1 MQRIAFM
8 QQLTSEGQQKVM
20 ELAQRYGVSTDAVLT
35 LLHALV
41 DGNGTMAQFDHR
53 ELGGRGQWMRG
64 GMVMVGDMFNQAL
77 KATVDG
83 LCVEL
88 SSLLVASHF
97 LQAQPARSQRQS
109 QGTQHQ
115 QQRGGVNPAA
125 GSQAPAAVSLFVASP
140 VGSAGEEWPAELG
153 TPAASGAQN
162 AMRYA
167 YFPEKHRLAIAVHG
181 HLRIYDTLD
190 HQVSGVSQQQG
201 TGSTLI
207 FTSQHG
213 VVEVNTL
220 PVIASGRPGSPEDMS
235 PVSTSPVSTPAPVP
249 DAVATQTMDIFATL
263 ERLAELKQKGI
274 LSEEEFTAKKA
285 ELLRRI

>member
-1 MQRIAFM
+1 MR
-8 QQLTSEGQQKVM
+8 QLTSEGQQKVT
-20 ELAQRYGVSTDAVLT
+20 ELAQRYGVSTNAVMT

-41 DGNGTMAQFDHR
+41 NGNGTMAQFDHR

-77 KATVDG
+77 KATVNG
-83 LCVEL
+83 LCAEL
-88 SSLLVASHF
+88 SSLLVASHL
-97 LQAQPARSQRQS
+97 LQAAPARRQMPS
-109 QGTQHQ
+109 QGAPHQ
-115 QQRGGVNPAA
+115 QQRGGVHPAA
-125 GSQAPAAVSLFVASP
+125 GNQAPAAVSLFVASP

-167 YFPEKHRLAIAVHG
+167 YFPEKRRLIIAVHG

-220 PVIASGRPGSPEDMS
+220 PVIASGRPGSPEDVS
-235 PVSTSPVSTPAPVP
+235 PVSPSPASTSSPVP

>member
-1 MQRIAFM
+1 M
-8 QQLTSEGQQKVM
+8 QQLTSEGQQKVT
-20 ELAQRYGVSTDAVLT
+20 ELAQRYGVSTDAVMT

-41 DGNGTMAQFDHR
+41 QSNGTMAQFEHR

-83 LCVEL
+83 LCSAL
-88 SSLLVASHF
+88 SSLLVASP
-97 LQAQPARSQRQS
+97 LLPATPARSHMQS

-115 QQRGGVNPAA
+115 QGGACAAA
-125 GSQAPAAVSLFVASP
+125 GSPASAAVSMFIASP
-140 VGSAGEEWPAELG
+140 AGSAGEWWPADLG

-167 YFPEKHRLAIAVHG
+167 YFPTQRRLAIAVDG
-181 HLRIYDTLD
+181 HIRLYDTLD

-201 TGSTLI
+201 TGSTLL

-213 VVEVNTL
+213 VVEVDTL
-220 PVIASGRPGSPEDMS
+220 PVIASGHPGSPADGS
-235 PVSTSPVSTPAPVP
+235 PASTRPASAPPPVP
-249 DAVATQTMDIFATL
+249 DAAAAQATDMFVTL
-263 ERLAELKQKGI
+263 ERLAELRHKGI
-274 LSEEEFTAKKA
+274 LSEEEFAAKKA

>member
-1 MQRIAFM
+1 M
-8 QQLTSEGQQKVM
+8 QQLTSEGQQKVT
-20 ELAQRYGVSTDAVLT
+20 ELAQRYGVSIDAVLT

-41 DGNGTMAQFDHR
+41 NGNGTMAQFEHR

-77 KATVDG
+77 KASVDG
-83 LCVEL
+83 LCTEL
-88 SSLLVASHF
+88 SSLLVASRF
-97 LQAQPARSQRQS
+97 VQAQPAHSQMQS
-109 QGTQHQ
+109 QGTLHQ
-115 QQRGGVNPAA
+115 QQRGGVSPAT
-125 GSQAPAAVSLFVASP
+125 GSQAPAAVSLFVAAP
-140 VGSAGEEWPAELG
+140 AGREGEWWPADLG

-167 YFPEKHRLAIAVHG
+167 YFPAQRRLAIEVNG
-181 HLRIYDTLD
+181 HIRIYDTLD
-190 HQVSGVSQQQG
+190 HQVGGVSQQQG
-201 TGSTLI
+201 TTGSTLI

-220 PVIASGRPGSPEDMS
+220 PVIASGRPGSPEDVS
-235 PVSTSPVSTPAPVP
+235 PVSTSPAAAPSPVP

-263 ERLAELKQKGI
+263 ERLAELTQKGI